1 MKIAVLGTGIVGET
15 LATRLVQLGHAVR
28 MGARSRG
35 NEKAVAWAAAQGAQA
50 SEGSFADAAAF
61 GELVINATAGAVSL
75 QALEAA
81 GEANLAGKVLLDVAN
96 PIDLSRGMP
105 LTLTITNTDSLGETI
120 QRRFPAARVVKALN
134 TMHTAVMTDPGRV
147 PGAHDVLLC
156 GNDAAAKAQVVAL
169 LQSFGWAAPMD
180 LGDISAARATEA
192 MLPVWLRL
200 WQTLGTS
207 DFNFHIVR

>member
-105 LTLTITNTDSLGETI
+105 LTLTNTNTDSLGETI

>member
-207 DFNFHIVR
+207 DFNFHIAR

>member
-207 DFNFHIVR
+207 DFNFHLVR